1 MILLQDFAA
10 INVVACVGWGAV
22 NTMSSAQL
30 LHIVNNGTL
39 PPWAG
44 CLIIVVCTVLVTF
57 FGYHVIHAY
66 EKWAWIPNLII
77 FIIIIVRFAMTNKFT
92 SKSFEGGETTAGN
105 VLSLVVQ
112 FSGSPRV
119 GLLI

>member
-1 MILLQDFAA
+1 MLLSKFLIGDLTTRLFAA

-57 FGYHVIHAY
+57 LDIMLFMLM
-66 EKWAWIPNLII
+66 KN
-77 FIIIIVRFAMTNKFT
+77 
-92 SKSFEGGETTAGN
+92 
-105 VLSLVVQ
+105 
-112 FSGSPRV
+112 
-119 GLLI
+119 GLGFQI